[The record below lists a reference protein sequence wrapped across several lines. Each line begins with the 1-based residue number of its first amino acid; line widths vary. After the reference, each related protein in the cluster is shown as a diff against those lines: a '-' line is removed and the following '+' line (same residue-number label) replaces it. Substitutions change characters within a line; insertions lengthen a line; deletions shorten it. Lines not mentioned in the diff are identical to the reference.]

1 MPGCRRAGV
10 TFFVVACPGCFA
22 KTPSS
27 VGTSGKTAIVV
38 GGGVGGLASAIH
50 LARAGVR
57 VRLLERA
64 PTLGGKLRE
73 ITLGDRTFPAG
84 PSVFTMRGVFEELFG
99 GKAQLEELLELE
111 PLDPLCRH
119 FFPDG
124 TQLDLYQD
132 AERTRAAIERF
143 ASARDARGY
152 MEFREHARKIHEI
165 VRGPFME
172 RPLAVFDLLRPS
184 TIMQLTRIDGM
195 RTLWK
200 AIEGFF
206 VDPRLRQL
214 FGRYAT
220 YNGSSPFH
228 APATLAVI
236 MHVENEYGIWSCKG
250 GIYRLAEALVALA
263 RKLGVEIECDAG
275 VDEILVERDRA
286 VGVRRGTTIDR
297 ADVIVANAD
306 VAHVYER
313 LLPSARPAKKLADKY
328 GDEELSSSAY
338 VLLAIADRAPM
349 ELIHHNVFFSRDY
362 KQEFQELV
370 GDRRPPAD
378 PTVYLCADDRVQGA
392 ASPGAASTTG
402 VATER
407 CFFLTNAPPLDARGA
422 RVDWKSEAE
431 RCRERIVRVLD
442 RHGWKLAIHAEA
454 EQTPMDFAARFP
466 SSRGAL
472 YGIASNSKMAA
483 FKRPQNQVH
492 GIAGLY
498 LAGGTVH
505 PGAGLP
511 MVCLSAKMAT
521 TMAKEELGLR

>member
-1 MPGCRRAGV
+1 MSKG
-10 TFFVVACPGCFA
+10 
-22 KTPSS
+22 
-27 VGTSGKTAIVV
+27 GKTGIVI
-38 GGGVGGLASAIH
+38 GGGVGGLAAAIH

-64 PTLGGKLRE
+64 AQLGGKLGE
-73 ITLGDRTFPAG
+73 IVVGGRAFPAG

-99 GKAQLEELLELE
+99 GRAELEELLELE

-124 TQLDLYQD
+124 SQLDLFQD
-132 AERTRAAIERF
+132 AERSRAAIARF
-143 ASARDARGY
+143 SSERDARGY

-184 TIMQLTRIDGM
+184 TLLQLTRIDGM
-195 RTLWK
+195 RTMWK
-200 AIEGFF
+200 AIESFF

-214 FGRYAT
+214 FARYAT

-228 APATLAVI
+228 APATLSVI
-236 MHVENEYGIWSCKG
+236 AHVENEYGIWSCKG

-263 RKLGVEIECDAG
+263 RKLGVEIETEAS

-286 VGVRRGTTIDR
+286 VGVRRGNVTER
-297 ADVIVANAD
+297 ADVIIANAD
-306 VAHVYER
+306 VAHVYDR
-313 LLPSARPAKKLADKY
+313 LLPSAKPARKLSEKY
-328 GDEELSSSAY
+328 AAEELSSSAY
-338 VLLAIADRAPM
+338 VLLAVADRAPL
-349 ELIHHNVFFSRDY
+349 ELLHHNVFFSRDY
-362 KQEFQELV
+362 QREFEELV
-370 GDRRPPAD
+370 AERRPPSD
-378 PTVYLCADDRVQGA
+378 PTVYLCADDRVPGTPA
-392 ASPGAASTTG
+392 AAQ
-402 VATER
+402 ER
-407 CFFLTNAPPLDARGA
+407 CFLLTNAPPLDARGQ
-422 RVDWKSEAE
+422 RVDWPSEAA
-431 RCRERIVRVLD
+431 RCKERIARTLD
-442 RHGWKLAIHAEA
+442 RHGWKLAVRDLA
-454 EQTPMDFAARFP
+454 EQTPVDFAARFP

-483 FKRPQNQVH
+483 FKRPQNHVT

-511 MVCLSAKMAT
+511 MVCLSARMAAKMA
-521 TMAKEELGLR
+521 MEELHGR